1 MPLLRAEAAGGA
13 SAARTAAIYLLGRV
27 GLMAPSAR
35 GQPAMWV
42 RQQLT
47 MVLQEAAADG
57 AGTPRDQAAAAQALL
72 EMHVAAPA
80 EVPASELGELSRW
93 LRQHG
98 PKSVPAHL
106 KAACIAILRQQG
118 A

>member
-1 MPLLRAEAAGGA
+1 M
-13 SAARTAAIYLLGRV
+13 
-27 GLMAPSAR
+27 
-35 GQPAMWV
+35 
-42 RQQLT
+42 
-47 MVLQEAAADG
+47 LQEEAAADG
-57 AGTPRDQAAAAQALL
+57 PGAPPREQAVAAQALL